1 MLSRE
6 HTHTFTP
13 VTNGNYFSSF
23 LCGTNLL
30 FHNIGYFNLKKK
42 MLILIFLHGRRILFS
57 IKKFNLSGFFLQ
69 SLSFKHLPF
78 WDKFTTSDYLKGS
91 GLLQIFLLQRWTW
104 KSLTSKLGVYLWML
118 LPEFVPMWFP
128 VCSLGPA
135 AMEMEVSL
143 DCAPERICDILENST
158 TECFEFLRQLLMDFT
173 SHSLI
178 LEARMLIQ
186 KWVNYFYKFKFS
198 QVALL
203 TFNYLQ
209 SLSYVYLG
217 TYAR

>member
-1 MLSRE
+1 
-6 HTHTFTP
+6 
-13 VTNGNYFSSF
+13 
-23 LCGTNLL
+23 
-30 FHNIGYFNLKKK
+30 

-143 DCAPERICDILENST
+143 DCAPESVTFWKIPPLNVLS
-158 TECFEFLRQLLMDFT
+158 
-173 SHSLI
+173 
-178 LEARMLIQ
+178 
-186 KWVNYFYKFKFS
+186 FS
-198 QVALL
+198 G
-203 TFNYLQ
+203 NYLGILLPI
-209 SLSYVYLG
+209 LSFWKLEY
-217 TYAR
+217 